1 MAAHLLS
8 AYGRG
13 VRRHNVGPLV
23 RDWRVRRRRS
33 QLDLAH
39 AVGVSPRHL
48 SFVETGRSKPSP
60 ELLLAL
66 ADGLDVPL
74 RERNTLLV
82 AAGYAPH
89 YRETALDAATMT
101 RARGALQRLL
111 DTHQPY
117 PGVVIDRQWNVVLA
131 NTAAGLLT
139 GVLPPELVGPPLN
152 VFRACLHPDGLARVT
167 RNFDEWA
174 TYLVGQLHRTAL
186 LTDDAE
192 LNRLADEVDDYP
204 NVVDVR
210 RRRRDAAFDEP
221 DLLVPLRLAVGDDEL
236 SLFTT
241 LTTFGTPQ
249 DITLSEL
256 AVELFFPADDATD
269 AWLRSADTTRRTGDH
284 APG

>member
-1 MAAHLLS
+1 
-8 AYGRG
+8 
-13 VRRHNVGPLV
+13 LV

-33 QLDLAH
+33 QLELAH

-66 ADGLDVPL
+66 AEGLDVPL

-82 AAGYAPH
+82 AAGYAPR
-89 YRETALDAATMT
+89 YRETALDDAAMS
-101 RARGALQRLL
+101 RARSALQRLL
-111 DTHQPY
+111 DTHDPY

-131 NTAAGLLT
+131 NRAAGLLT
-139 GVLPPELVGPPLN
+139 SALPAELVGPPLN
-152 VFRACLHPDGLARVT
+152 VFRACLHPDGLARQT
-167 RNFDEWA
+167 QNFDEWA
-174 TYLVGQLHRTAL
+174 TYLVNQLHRTAL

-192 LNRLADEVDDYP
+192 LNRLAIEIDEYP
-204 NVVDVR
+204 NVTEVR
-210 RRRRDAAFDEP
+210 ERRRDAGFDEP
-221 DLLVPLRLAVGDDEL
+221 ALLVPLRLDVGGVDL

-256 AVELFFPADDATD
+256 SVELFFPADDESD
-269 AWLRSADTTRRTGDH
+269 AWLRAASES
-284 APG
+284 